1 MKVAIWIANFTLG
14 AVIVIVSCY
23 FAASLTVA
31 YLKLTGQAI
40 EGERM
45 FHDFRT
51 PSWIGLLTFQA
62 ISIAIVCVGF
72 FLRGK
77 LRKRIGDEAKATT
90 ST

>member
-1 MKVAIWIANFTLG
+1 MKVAIWVANFAIS
-14 AVIVIVSCY
+14 AVILIVSCY
-23 FAASLTVA
+23 FVASLTVA
-31 YLKLTGQAI
+31 YLKLAGQAI

-62 ISIAIVCVGF
+62 ISIAILCVGF

-77 LRKRIGDEAKATT
+77 LRKRNGT
-90 ST
+90 S

>member
-1 MKVAIWIANFTLG
+1 MKVAIWFANFAVG
-14 AVIVIVSCY
+14 AVILIVGCY
-23 FAASLTVA
+23 FVASLTVA

-51 PSWIGLLTFQA
+51 PSWMGLLAFQA
-62 ISIAIVCVGF
+62 ISIAILWGGF

-77 LRKRIGDEAKATT
+77 LRKLLSDR
-90 ST
+90 

>member
-1 MKVAIWIANFTLG
+1 MKVAIWLANFAIG
-14 AVIVIVSCY
+14 AVILLVSCY
-23 FAASLTVA
+23 FAASLPVA

-51 PSWIGLLTFQA
+51 PSWTGLLTYQA
-62 ISIAIVCVGF
+62 ICIAIIWVGF

-77 LRKRIGDEAKATT
+77 LRKRSVT
-90 ST
+90 SHP